1 MFPLYNL
8 DDKRLLTGLSPA
20 TLDMLII
27 VPEMHGHQ
35 ISSIKTDNCSSPEQ
49 LSVKVLPRESKVRGP
64 FH

>member
-8 DDKRLLTGLSPA
+8 DDKRILTGLSPA

-35 ISSIKTDNCSSPEQ
+35 ISSIMKTCSSPEQ
-49 LSVKVLPRESKVRGP
+49 LSFKVLPRESEVRGP
-64 FH
+64 FY

>member
-35 ISSIKTDNCSSPEQ
+35 ISSIKKTCSSPEQ